1 MLKNNDF
8 SPALQE
14 EEGIQ
19 AGKKTGKKNPKK
31 EKCQA
36 EEKLQA
42 GEKPQANRKYRT
54 EKLLKSSHLS
64 GYQPDFARVVL
75 TEPAYSVA
83 EAKDALDRALRGGK

>member
-31 EKCQA
+31 EKC
-36 EEKLQA
+36 QA